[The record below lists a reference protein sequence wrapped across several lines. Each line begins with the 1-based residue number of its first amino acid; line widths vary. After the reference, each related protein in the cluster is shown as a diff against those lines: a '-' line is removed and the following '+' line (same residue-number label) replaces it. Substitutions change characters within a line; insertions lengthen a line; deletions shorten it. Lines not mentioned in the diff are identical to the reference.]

1 MTKPPEPMATQPD
14 SSADEPSPK
23 PDQTDPL
30 RTATEKTKSFA
41 EYSGIAFQMLGT
53 IGLGVYAGMKLDEW
67 QQNKQPLWTIALSLI
82 AIGASLYL
90 FIRQLTR

>member
-1 MTKPPEPMATQPD
+1 MDNQPD
-14 SSADEPSPK
+14 PSAQDQPQK
-23 PDQTDPL
+23 PDQTNPVGK
-30 RTATEKTKSFA
+30 ATEKTKSFA

-53 IGLGVYAGMKLDEW
+53 IGLGVYAGMKLDDY

>member
-1 MTKPPEPMATQPD
+1 MATQPD
-14 SSADEPSPK
+14 SSAEEPSQK

-30 RTATEKTKSFA
+30 RNATDKTKSFA

-53 IGLGVYAGMKLDEW
+53 IGLGVFAGMKLDDY
-67 QQNKQPLWTIALSLI
+67 QQNKQPIWTIILSLT

-90 FIRQLTR
+90 FIRSLTSK

>member
-1 MTKPPEPMATQPD
+1 MATQPD
-14 SSADEPSPK
+14 FPADDQPQK

-30 RTATEKTKSFA
+30 RTATDKTKSFA

-53 IGLGVYAGMKLDEW
+53 IGLGVYAGLKLDEW
-67 QQNKQPLWTIALSLI
+67 RGTQPLWTIVLSMT